1 MKSKYLDLQ
10 TGKALSAEQLLAFES
25 GKDEIWK
32 AADEM
37 YSFLVDMAEDLELES
52 QEQLLQASI
61 IRGYLKKY
69 DDALDMLDEGEGRHR
84 VPESQ
89 RPESQN
95 FAYIPPDGGKPFWFA
110 GELYTAKAVGED
122 TSWSF
127 TLLEA
132 LSPPGGGT
140 LPHIHY
146 REDET
151 FYVLEGELEFMV
163 EGSPIKVGAGSC
175 LYVRRGTLHTYSN
188 VGTQPARY
196 LGVVTPAGIERFFE
210 EVSVPAL
217 DRSSP
222 PPLEQEDLDRILAT
236 APKFGLDIRP
246 PSEN

>member
-1 MKSKYLDLQ
+1 MKSRYQDLQ
-10 TGKALSAEQLLAFES
+10 TGELLSAKQLLASET
-25 GKDEIWK
+25 GDEVWK

-37 YSFLVDMAEDLELES
+37 HSFLANMAEKLEAES

-89 RPESQN
+89 RPESQS

-151 FYVLEGELEFMV
+151 IYVLEGELEFVV

-175 LYVRRGTLHTYSN
+175 LYVRKGTLHTYSN

-196 LGVVTPAGIERFFE
+196 LGVLAPAGIERFFE
-210 EVSVPAL
+210 EVGVPAI

-222 PPLEQEDLDRILAT
+222 PPFEQEDLEGLLAT
-236 APKFGLDIRP
+236 APKFGLEIKP
-246 PSEN
+246 PY

>member
-1 MKSKYLDLQ
+1 MKSRYQDLQ
-10 TGKALSAEQLLAFES
+10 TGELLSAKQLLASET
-25 GKDEIWK
+25 GDEVWK

-37 YSFLVDMAEDLELES
+37 HSFLANMAEKLEAES

-69 DDALDMLDEGEGRHR
+69 DDALDLLDEGEGRHL

-89 RPESQN
+89 SLPESQG
-95 FAYIPPDGGKPFWFA
+95 FAHVLPDEGKAFWFA

-132 LSPPGGGT
+132 LSPPGGGP

-163 EGSPIKVGAGSC
+163 EGNPIKVGAGSC
-175 LYVRRGTLHTYSN
+175 LYVRKGTLHTYSN

-196 LGVVTPAGIERFFE
+196 LGVLAPAGIERFFE
-210 EVSVPAL
+210 EVGVPAI

-222 PPLEQEDLDRILAT
+222 PPFEQEDLEGLLAT
-236 APKFGLDIRP
+236 APKFGLEIKP
-246 PSEN
+246 PY